1 MNEMPPNQIPT
12 SGFLRRPDPKAIGN
26 LDRGAQILG
35 GELQLAGHVLKGDPF
50 AAGPQPP
57 NVAAELHGFGWLD
70 DLAALATHPARAM
83 AQKRV
88 FDWIGDHPIADDG
101 APEWAPEV
109 AGKRLLRW
117 IFHSGQILPGL
128 DRAASAP
135 YFDALETHVN
145 FLAEN
150 WHLSPDGRP
159 RLETLVGL
167 AVAALYLRGA
177 EHLVMPALIALAEEA
192 EAMGPELL
200 AEARSPEALLES
212 CALLV
217 WTVEVAAE
225 AEIEAPPQL
234 MAMVAELAPLL
245 RAMRHADGA
254 LPQFH
259 GGGRGAPGRLD
270 HCLRA
275 TPGPATTARG
285 MALGFARL
293 VRGRSTVIVD
303 AAPPPT
309 GAAAATAHAS
319 TLAFEMT
326 VARQPLIVSCGPGQ
340 GFGPIWARASR
351 ATPCHSALCL
361 AGLSSSRLGPAAG
374 MAAGMA
380 GSAPD
385 LLTERPENVWA
396 GDYDGQGQIIG
407 PDFGLPHSG
416 TVAHML
422 AGHDGWLQSHGL
434 THLRELWLDPDGF
447 TLDGEDSLAALDE
460 SAQAQLAAQ
469 IGGFDSAEPHGG
481 IGFDIRFHL
490 HPEVTPTVEGDLV
503 QLTLPNG
510 EIWSFNHDGTAELRI
525 EPSCW
530 LDPAQAG
537 PIPTRQIVLTAVM
550 TGRAIQ
556 IGWTLAR
563 SGGS

>member
-1 MNEMPPNQIPT
+1 MPPNQT
-12 SGFLRRPDPKAIGN
+12 AARGFLRRPDPKAIGN
-26 LDRGAQILG
+26 VDRGAQILG
-35 GELQLAGHVLKGDPF
+35 GDLQLAGHVLKGDPF
-50 AAGPQPP
+50 AGGPQPDA
-57 NVAAELHGFGWLD
+57 VAAELHGFGWLD
-70 DLAALATHPARAM
+70 DLAALGTHPARGL

-88 FDWIGDHPIADDG
+88 FDWIADHPHADEG
-101 APEWAPEV
+101 AVEWAPEV
-109 AGKRLLRW
+109 TGKRLLRW

-128 DRAASAP
+128 DREGSAP
-135 YFDALETHVN
+135 YFAALQTHVN
-145 FLAEN
+145 HLAAH
-150 WHLSPDGRP
+150 WHTSPDGQA

-167 AVAALYLRGA
+167 AVAAMSLAGA
-177 EHLVMPALIALAEEA
+177 EGLVMPSLIALAEEA
-192 EAMGPELL
+192 EAMGTELL
-200 AEARSPEALLES
+200 SRPRSPESLLES

-217 WTVEVAAE
+217 WTVEVATE
-225 AEIEAPPQL
+225 AGIEAPPQL
-234 MAMVAELAPLL
+234 MAIVGEIAPML

-285 MALGFARL
+285 MALGFARM
-293 VRGRSTVIVD
+293 VRGRTTVIVD
-303 AAPPPT
+303 AAPPP
-309 GAAAATAHAS
+309 APDVAPEAVANAHAS

-361 AGLSSSRLGPAAG
+361 AGLSSSRLAPGAG
-374 MAAGMA
+374 APGD
-380 GSAPD
+380 APD
-385 LLTERPENVWA
+385 ILTERPENVWA
-396 GDYDGQGQIIG
+396 GDYDGHGQLVA

-416 TVAHML
+416 TTAHML
-422 AGHDGWLQSHGL
+422 AGHDGWLHSHGL

-460 SAQAQLAAQ
+460 GAQDRLADV
-469 IGGFDSAEPHGG
+469 IGPPDGGGG

-490 HPEVTPTVEGDLV
+490 HPDVTPSVEAGQVTLS
-503 QLTLPNG
+503 LPNG
-510 EIWSFNHDGTAELRI
+510 ERWLFSHDGTAELRI

-537 PIPTRQIVLTAVM
+537 PLPTRQIVLTAVLG
-550 TGRAIQ
+550 GRAIQ

-563 SGGS
+563 LAVR